1 MFIKSTHDSNL
12 FSILFINFVHSASKS
27 NQHKPE
33 TIHRYGSVILA
44 HKTECGLFN
53 TYITSVQAQSL
64 IKPHQDVNKENR
76 ENKDD
81 FKFD

>member
-33 TIHRYGSVILA
+33 TIHRYRSVILA
-44 HKTECGLFN
+44 HKTQRGLFN
-53 TYITSVQAQSL
+53 TYITSVQWESL
-64 IKPHQDVNKENR
+64 LKLHQDVKQR